1 MPGKLLAVEMGKR
14 ESTSSAPRAGFTR
27 VDWACLVLDGL
38 EDAGSASGAGLT
50 AVDGSVLVLDSLS
63 NEERHF

>member
-1 MPGKLLAVEMGKR
+1 MPGKLLAMNRRKR
-14 ESTSSAPRAGFTR
+14 ECTSSAPRASFTG